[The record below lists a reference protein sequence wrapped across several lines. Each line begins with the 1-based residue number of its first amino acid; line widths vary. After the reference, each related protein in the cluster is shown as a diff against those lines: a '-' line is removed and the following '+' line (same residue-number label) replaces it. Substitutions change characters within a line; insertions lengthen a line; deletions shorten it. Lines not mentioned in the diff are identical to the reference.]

1 MIRPLMPSSD
11 LDSRASPTGNISNC
25 PTLKINLDFHSESQI
40 QAGSRIEVSKPFF
53 ALHAS
58 VAKAGVTPL
67 DRWPAGGLTCLS
79 KLGN

>member
-1 MIRPLMPSSD
+1 MPGSQ
-11 LDSRASPTGNISNC
+11 LDPRVSPTGSISNF
-25 PTLKINLDFHSESQI
+25 PSLKINLDFDLESQT
-40 QAGSRIEVSKPFF
+40 QVCSRIEVSKPFI

-58 VAKAGVTPL
+58 GAKAGVTPL